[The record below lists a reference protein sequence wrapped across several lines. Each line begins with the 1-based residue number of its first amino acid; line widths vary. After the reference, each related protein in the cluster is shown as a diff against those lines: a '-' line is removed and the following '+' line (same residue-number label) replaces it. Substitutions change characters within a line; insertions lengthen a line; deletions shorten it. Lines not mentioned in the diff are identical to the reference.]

1 MDIFTWGV
9 VFFTTGIAFTIV
21 IFGAPLWIKAP
32 KNQPT
37 IIVMTGAA
45 LSTYAFLAATTQL
58 LILTSH
64 SDFGTKATVFM
75 TVFATLAPVLFICF
89 ILQALFLRSTR
100 QQSL

>member
-9 VFFTTGIAFTIV
+9 VFFTTGIALTIV

-45 LSTYAFLAATTQL
+45 LSMCAFLAATAQL

-64 SDFGTKATVFM
+64 ADFGTKATVFM
-75 TVFATLAPVLFICF
+75 TAFAKLAP
-89 ILQALFLRSTR
+89 A
-100 QQSL
+100 